1 MSKPHGLI
9 RRRRNV
15 FKSLTP
21 RALLLPASVG
31 ISLIGASN
39 AGAQTIITTNRT
51 STYAISGSESSVTVA
66 SGITIS
72 TIVNAAI
79 KAQASVP
86 AGVEVINH
94 GTLLTGPSGEVDT
107 GVIELT
113 NRGMVTNTGLINGTD
128 GYGIIL
134 SGADSVVNNTGTIV
148 GGNGGVSIVG
158 GTVTNG
164 SVTERGALIQ
174 GGGDNGIG
182 SMAAGPVT
190 VTNHGTILS
199 YGADGIYLHGGGSVT
214 NYGYIWSDH
223 VAGVGMGANGTITNY
238 GTIQADHNGAAVAFA
253 AAGGTLKL
261 GTGSSVIGSLI
272 GGGNGVLVLEG
283 SGSLGAPASGFATL
297 TVQGTEWT
305 LLGSVAATNT
315 EVQTGMLR
323 LNGGSQLT
331 SAIQVDSGA
340 TVIGMGNAVVGSVT
354 LQNGGTVLPGTES
367 TLGNLTITGNY
378 VQQAG
383 GKLVINTT
391 PSGASR
397 LAATGTATLNGVL
410 YVNSL
415 AGDYA
420 RSTSYNILSAAGGI
434 SGTFSSVLESDP
446 SLVPTLTYDTAL
458 NRVILTLANTAVWTT
473 GDNNVTLNGNVSANQ
488 DGLTGNDI
496 LNVIGTSSVT
506 ANLANIDTFNIGD
519 LANTV
524 SQVSLDAG
532 TQTVGSTHI
541 LSNGTLILNGG
552 QFTTDSLDLAGGTLT
567 GNVNTTLAA
576 PVTLMADSQIGATD
590 GHTLTLSGDISGVGN
605 LSKTGAGMV
614 ILNGVNSYT
623 GGTAVNAGTLEVG
636 DADHQGARIQ
646 GLVQVASAGTLRGHG
661 TVAGNVI
668 NEGIVWPGGSIG
680 TLTIDGDYMQSSN
693 GTLMVDISPDSASQL
708 KVTGTAALGGKLSLL
723 YGPGT
728 YHAASYRLVDAGAI
742 TGKFS
747 SIAGNTPAGFVQ
759 TVTTSAKTVD
769 LGLAEPGTEQST
781 DPGTD
786 PGTGEP
792 GASDP
797 GTGTS
802 PGGVTTVAPTNAS
815 IFGAIG
821 SSALRDG
828 QRNIDILLNRL
839 ARPCAA
845 AGEQDCAQPANQAWV
860 RASSDNTHQH
870 GNNDAPGNTD
880 QRYGFLV
887 GADHNVGPWT
897 LGLAAGYS
905 HADVKE
911 GDATGKIDTLRLAAY
926 GSRQLGAVNVA
937 AMVGGAY
944 DAISSRRSFGSLG
957 TTRSNSNGQEAQAG
971 LQASLPLTAGPT
983 VLTPR
988 VGLRYQYFHGD
999 SFNERGLDSQSL
1011 SVKGQ
1016 DLHSLQPYV
1025 GVTADYGFNGPGAKP
1040 ARLQGRIGYA
1050 YETLSTSRSV
1060 AVTAGDGTGFS
1071 VPGATPTR
1079 GMLTAGLSLNMQVAK
1094 QLDLAVSYDTLFRTG
1109 NTSAQTFRLGAS
1121 YRF

>member
-1 MSKPHGLI
+1 MSKPHGPV
-9 RRRRNV
+9 RRRHILKQ
-15 FKSLTP
+15 FTP
-21 RALLLPASVG
+21 RALLLPASIG

-39 AGAQTIITTNRT
+39 AAAQTVIIVNRT
-51 STYAISGSESSVTVA
+51 TTWSIGSGDPGVIVAPGISVVTSVNQAIRGSVSADPGVIVDNQ
-66 SGITIS
+66 GTI
-72 TIVNAAI
+72 
-79 KAQASVP
+79 
-86 AGVEVINH
+86 
-94 GTLLTGPSGEVDT
+94 GTLSNGEDSI
-107 GVIELT
+107 GAIELANMGT
-113 NRGMVTNTGLINGTD
+113 VTNSGLINSAD
-128 GYGIIL
+128 GNGVIL
-134 SGADSVVNNTGTIV
+134 RGAGSFVNNTGTIIGGNDGIDLV
-148 GGNGGVSIVG
+148 GGSI
-158 GTVTNG
+158 TNG
-164 SVTERGALIQ
+164 SALERGALIQ
-174 GGGDNGIG
+174 GGGGMGILG
-182 SMAAGPVT
+182 TVAGPVT
-190 VTNHGTILS
+190 VTNYGTILS
-199 YGADGIYLHGGGSVT
+199 YGADALYLQGGGSVT

-223 VAGVGMGANGTITNY
+223 VVGVEMVANGTITNY
-238 GTIQADHNGAAVAFA
+238 GTIQADHTGAAVRFG

-261 GTGSSVIGSLI
+261 GTGSSVIGNVI
-272 GGGNGVLVLEG
+272 GGGNGALVLEG
-283 SGSLGAPASGFATL
+283 SGSLAATTSGFATL
-297 TVQGTEWT
+297 TMQGTEWS
-305 LLGSVAATNT
+305 LLGTVAATNT
-315 EVQTGMLR
+315 EVQTGTLR
-323 LNGGSQLT
+323 LGGSSQLT

-340 TVIGMGNAVVGSVT
+340 TVIGTGNAVVGSLTV
-354 LQNGGTVLPGTES
+354 QNGGKVWPGTE
-367 TLGNLTITGNY
+367 TGNGNLTITGNY

-383 GKLVINTT
+383 GTLVINTT
-391 PSGASR
+391 PSGASK
-397 LAATGTATLNGVL
+397 LAVVGTATLNGVL
-410 YVNSL
+410 SVNSL

-420 RSTSYNILSAAGGI
+420 RSTSYIVLSAAGGMT
-434 SGTFSSVLESDP
+434 GTFSSVLESDS

-488 DGLTGNDI
+488 DGLTGNDV
-496 LNVIGTSSVT
+496 LNIIGTSSVT

-519 LANTV
+519 LASTA

-532 TQTVGSTHI
+532 TQTVGATHI
-541 LSNGTLILNGG
+541 LPNGTLVLNGG
-552 QFTTDSLDLAGGTLT
+552 QFTTSSLDLAGGTLT
-567 GNVNTTLAA
+567 SNVNTTLAA
-576 PVTLMADSQIGATD
+576 PVTLTADSQVGATD
-590 GHTLTLSGDISGVGN
+590 GHTLTLSGDMSGVGN
-605 LSKTGAGMV
+605 LRKTGAGMV
-614 ILNGVNSYT
+614 ILNGVNTYT
-623 GGTAVNAGTLEVG
+623 GGTAVDAGTLEVG
-636 DADHQGARIQ
+636 DADHEGARIQ
-646 GLVQVASAGTLRGHG
+646 GLVQVGASGTLRGHG

-708 KVTGTAALGGKLSLL
+708 KVTGTAVLGGKLSLL

-728 YHAASYRLVDAGAI
+728 YHATSYRLVDAAAV

-747 SIAGNTPAGFVQ
+747 SVTGNTPAGFAQ
-759 TVTTSAKTVD
+759 TVTTTAKTVD
-769 LGLAEPGTEQST
+769 LGLAEDS
-781 DPGTD
+781 TD
-786 PGTGEP
+786 PGTGEA
-792 GASDP
+792 GGGDS
-797 GTGTS
+797 GTS
-802 PGGVTTVAPTNAS
+802 PGGVTTLAPTNAS

-828 QRNIDILLNRL
+828 QRNADILLNRL
-839 ARPCAA
+839 ARPCAVS
-845 AGEQDCAQPANQAWV
+845 GEQGCAQPAYQAWV
-860 RASSDNTHQH
+860 RASSDSTHQH
-870 GNNDAPGNTD
+870 GNDDAPGNTD

-926 GSRQLGAVNVA
+926 GSRPLGAVNVA

-944 DAISSRRSFGSLG
+944 DAISSRRAFGSLG
-957 TTRSNSNGQEAQAG
+957 TARSNSNGQEAQAG
-971 LQASLPLTAGPT
+971 LQASLPLIVGPT

-988 VGLRYQYFHGD
+988 VGLRYQYFHGGA
-999 SFNERGLDSQSL
+999 FNERGLDSQAL
-1011 SVKGQ
+1011 SVKDQ

-1040 ARLQGRIGYA
+1040 ARLQGRVGYA

-1094 QLDLAVSYDTLFRTG
+1094 QLDLALSYDTLFRTG